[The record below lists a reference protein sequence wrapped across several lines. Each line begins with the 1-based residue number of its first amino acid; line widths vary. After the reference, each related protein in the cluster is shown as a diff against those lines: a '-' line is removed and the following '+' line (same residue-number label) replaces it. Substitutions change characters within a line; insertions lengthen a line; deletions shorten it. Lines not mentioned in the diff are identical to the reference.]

1 MISWPLFSDRQGFQ
15 GQLCDLWAFQIIFW
29 HIFCFCPWWSN
40 FGHWSSIKGQKLIN
54 EVIFQSCCWRMSLHV
69 EVKEVTLGW
78 GSFQDTT
85 LYQVQPGTTLRYAL
99 HTLWSYKH
107 SWRQSRFRP
116 GPDCIV
122 EEIRL
127 FTNYPSKDQ
136 FQRDTYRELRWQY
149 TNQRYVMSPF
159 PLQKLWEKIRAET
172 GFLAPQ
178 VL

>member
-1 MISWPLFSDRQGFQ
+1 MISWIPFSDRQGFQ
-15 GQLCDLWAFQIIFW
+15 GQLCDLWAFQIICW
-29 HIFCFCPWWSN
+29 HIIYFVFVLSDQTLVID
-40 FGHWSSIKGQKLIN
+40 GALKDKKLTN
-54 EVIFQSCCWRMSLHV
+54 EVIFQSCCWRMSLNV
-69 EVKEVTLGW
+69 AVKEVTLGW

-136 FQRDTYRELRWQY
+136 FQRDTYRELQWQY
-149 TNQRYVMSPF
+149 TNQRYVMSLSPF
-159 PLQKLWEKIRAET
+159 
-172 GFLAPQ
+172 
-178 VL
+178 